1 MKKKHFKIIALGLLA
16 PPAAIATLWAAG
28 ALAYDGPGPVIAITA
43 TVLLLSFMVW
53 RKFSK
58 QAWAVWSVFLVIIIA
73 WWLTLTPPADADW
86 QPEVRK
92 TASATVDG
100 DLVTIHNIRDFDY
113 SSDTDFTERWIT
125 REFRLSSI
133 TGVDIAV
140 NYWGSPWIAHP
151 IFSFQFSDAPPLAFS
166 IETRKRVGQSYS
178 AIGGLYR
185 QFTLIY
191 IAAEERDV
199 LGVRA
204 IHRKNEDVYLYRT
217 TLTPDQAR
225 ARFLQYIESINALAE
240 KPRWYHAI
248 TTNCTT
254 AIRTQNQA
262 GDRLPLDWRILVNG
276 RGDEMMFEHGML
288 DSRGLNFPELRKRSH
303 ANAAIQA
310 AGNAPDFS
318 ARMRSIL
325 QF

>member
-1 MKKKHFKIIALGLLA
+1 MKKRHLKIIMRGLLA
-16 PPAAIATLWAAG
+16 PPAAIATLWVTG
-28 ALAYDGPGPVIAITA
+28 ALAYDGPGPFFAIIA

-58 QAWAVWSVFLVIIIA
+58 QVWAAWSVFLVIIIA
-73 WWLTLTPPADADW
+73 WWLTLTPPVDADW

-92 TASATVDG
+92 TASATVEG

-113 SSDTDFTERWIT
+113 RSETDFTERWIT

-133 TGVDIAV
+133 TGADVAV

-151 IFSFQFSDAPPLAFS
+151 IFSFRFSDAPPLAFS

-225 ARFLQYIESINALAE
+225 TRFLQYIESINALAE

-254 AIRTQNQA
+254 AIRTQNHA
-262 GDRLPLDWRILVNG
+262 GDRLPLDWRILING
-276 RGDEMMFEHGML
+276 RGDEMMFDHGML
-288 DSRGLNFPELRKRSH
+288 DTRGLSFPELRKRSH
-303 ANAAIQA
+303 ANAAIRS
-310 AGNAPDFS
+310 AGSAPDFS
-318 ARMRSIL
+318 VRVRSE
-325 QF
+325 Q